1 MPEGP
6 LPEVEV
12 GESSGPH
19 LRRRDRLRGALPDR
33 TATSVVLACYL
44 TKSKGGLL
52 RCWLGKLA
60 GCPNPEG
67 WPIPIVG
74 CPIPIVG
81 WPIPIVGWPIPIVGW
96 LPEKRLWVIASWCPF
111 LFCYLVMLW
120 CERKQKKQS
129 QKN

>member
-67 WPIPIVG
+67 CLVYGIRLADPDSRLADPNSRLTDHDSRLAD
-74 CPIPIVG
+74 PDSR
-81 WPIPIVGWPIPIVGW
+81 
-96 LPEKRLWVIASWCPF
+96 LADPESVPANAYIRLAGSDS
-111 LFCYLVMLW
+111 
-120 CERKQKKQS
+120 R
-129 QKN
+129 